1 MKKSKILAAVLLL
14 AMFSSLFSV
23 ATVITPARTA
33 STSAPGSP
41 IGSELSSDAYN
52 TPLGDKAAF
61 AENITD
67 FTTSD
72 LAMVLDGNVTEWT
85 NVSKEALDGVYVQIA
100 FDKVAEEVYIALKW
114 ADDSISTELG
124 HWMKTGDGNQTAH
137 PNEALWDY
145 IAGAID
151 LVNIGFKVGTDKD
164 TWIWTPAYNLT
175 QNLVSHNVYMTDLDT
190 NGELDTGNYVGLA
203 NSNQT
208 DPNFWIN
215 GSAFGGTNRPYWWN
229 VDFDALLAADQTD
242 YIDGSIFPAWYIGDE
257 QAVLG
262 GSQTDVEMW
271 WMWNA
276 TGDECYSMEI
286 VRAYDTLHPDD
297 VELNFTVPITFYLG
311 VEDGA
316 SSEGLLT
323 SMHSYKL
330 SAENE
335 AAYLKIDTI
344 ANPVIESLLVTGNV
358 YDDFLHSSLS
368 INLDAW
374 DVDNEP
380 DDPATWEP
388 ITVTEAIG
396 NWSYLFTFNADDMPL
411 GDDWEILVE
420 YDTMYSAPVVENYTI
435 TINDVNAPNFEGII
449 DIADRYDDGIV
460 PLEDEL
466 LVITVGLADDYCLND
481 EITAEL
487 YYWKG
492 EDVALSTAM
501 VQFAPGSTTFIGN
514 LTVEHVPG
522 INANYTYFIA
532 AWDTNYNKATSD
544 YFTFISES
552 TAEAPGFGILI
563 GLFGLA
569 AASIVLIIRKAKK

>member
-1 MKKSKILAAVLLL
+1 MIRIMKKSKILAAVLLL

-23 ATVITPARTA
+23 ATVVTPARMA
-33 STSAPGSP
+33 STSAPESP
-41 IGSELSSDAYN
+41 VNSELSSDAYS

-67 FTTSD
+67 FTTSE
-72 LAMVLDGNVTEWT
+72 LNLVFDGNVSEWT

-114 ADDSISTELG
+114 ADDTISTALG
-124 HWMKTGDGNQTAH
+124 NWIKTGDDNQTAL
-137 PNEALWDY
+137 PGKALWDY
-145 IAGAID
+145 VAGAID
-151 LVNIGFKVGTDKD
+151 LVNIGFKVGTEKD

-175 QNLVSHNVYMTDLDT
+175 QNLPSQNVYMTDLDT
-190 NGELDTGNYVGLA
+190 NGELDTGNYVCWA

-215 GSAFGGTNRPYWWN
+215 GSAFGGQNRPLWWN
-229 VDFDALLAADQTD
+229 LDFDDALDSDETK
-242 YIDGSIFPAWYIGDE
+242 YMDGSIFPAWYMGDE

-276 TGDECYSMEI
+276 TGDESYSMEI
-286 VRAYDTLHPDD
+286 VRAYDTLHSDD
-297 VELNFTVPITFYLG
+297 VVLDFTGAMTFYLG

-335 AAYLKIDTI
+335 APYLKIDTI
-344 ANPVIESLLVTGNV
+344 VNPVTESLLVTGNV

-374 DVDNEP
+374 DDTYGE
-380 DDPATWEP
+380 DTWET
-388 ITVTEAIG
+388 ISVTESIG
-396 NWSYLFTFNADDMPL
+396 NWSYLFQFNDEDMPL
-411 GDDWEILVE
+411 GEDWEILVE
-420 YDTMYSAPVVENYTI
+420 FDTMYSAPVVENYTI
-435 TINDVNAPNFEGII
+435 TINDVTPPNFEGIV
-449 DIADRYDDGIV
+449 DIADRYINGIV
-460 PLEDEL
+460 PLEDEV
-466 LVITVGLADDYCLND
+466 LVITVGLSDDYCLND

-487 YYWKG
+487 YFWKG
-492 EDVALSTAM
+492 DDVALSVPMT
-501 VQFAPGSTTFIGN
+501 QFAPATTTFIGN
-514 LTVEHVPG
+514 LTIEHVPG
-522 INANYTYFIA
+522 VNATYTYFID
-532 AWDTNYNKATSD
+532 AWAD
-544 YFTFISES
+544 
-552 TAEAPGFGILI
+552 
-563 GLFGLA
+563 
-569 AASIVLIIRKAKK
+569 RKSVV